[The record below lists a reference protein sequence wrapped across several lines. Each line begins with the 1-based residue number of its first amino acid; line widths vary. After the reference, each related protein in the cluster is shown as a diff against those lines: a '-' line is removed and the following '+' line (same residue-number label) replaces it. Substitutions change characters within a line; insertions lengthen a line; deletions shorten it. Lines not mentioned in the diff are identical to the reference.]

1 MPIACST
8 LVTWRAIVFLG
19 CLRCDTS
26 KVAPVC
32 NNANNNANVAV
43 FIDLAIR
50 DPHGVVLN
58 ATVGLETPLLPR
70 NPAFYLGKNIELAC
84 CKTLGIQ
91 ARRPKPSTVLRVRRL
106 TRTGI
111 DYL

>member
-8 LVTWRAIVFLG
+8 LVTWGAIVLFVG
-19 CLRCDTS
+19 CLRCEAS
-26 KVAPVC
+26 NEAPVC
-32 NNANNNANVAV
+32 NNANNANVAV